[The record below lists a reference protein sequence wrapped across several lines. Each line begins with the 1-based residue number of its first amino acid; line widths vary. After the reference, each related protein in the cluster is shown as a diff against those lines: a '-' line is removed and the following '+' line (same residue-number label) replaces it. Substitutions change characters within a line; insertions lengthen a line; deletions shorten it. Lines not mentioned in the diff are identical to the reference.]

1 MKIRQIKTSVPG
13 YKPSREERETIIRF
27 SEADLEASVFT
38 FNPALIRKLDAL
50 VEQRP
55 DEVNC
60 MEANSIN
67 GVESREYLVPKGW
80 VKVNPSR
87 ILSKEERAIKSERMK
102 AVRMKIL
109 ASKSC

>member
-27 SEADLEASVFT
+27 SEADTEASVFT

-67 GVESREYLVPKGW
+67 GVENREYLIPKGW

-87 ILSKEERAIKSERMK
+87 ILSDEQRKQIAERFKSR
-102 AVRMKIL
+102 I
-109 ASKSC
+109 